1 MEGNFTSSDRPKSP
15 PGFMSG
21 PTKNLT
27 NFGSNTLLSLLVK
40 KLTPNR
46 KFLRK
51 KEIDAK
57 N

>member
-1 MEGNFTSSDRPKSP
+1 MEGNSDRPKST
-15 PGFMSG
+15 PGFMPG

-40 KLTPNR
+40 KRTPNQ
-46 KFLRK
+46 KFPPNI
-51 KEIDAK
+51 EIAEK